1 MRFSRGLH
9 SVKQRRPDLVPRVV
23 VYWRFEMSAP
33 VRRRIEFDPETW
45 HALHRYSLESGQNLQ
60 ELAAEAFRDLLRK
73 HRRPVTLRDALR
85 ASVRRQP
92 ANDQPSATIH
102 RMRQRPP

>member
-1 MRFSRGLH
+1 
-9 SVKQRRPDLVPRVV
+9 
-23 VYWRFEMSAP
+23 MSP
-33 VRRRIEFDPETW
+33 VRRRIEFDAETW
-45 HALHRYSLESGQNLQ
+45 HALHQYSLESGKSVQ

-85 ASVRRQP
+85 ESVRRHP

-102 RMRQRPP
+102 RLRRS